1 MWSWDPAQD
10 PDITPPAEPMSRDP
24 PVTLPPPC
32 HATGVFKALV
42 PALSQLLGQ
51 RISLPDSLVL
61 LILFKPGGGPEA
73 EWDHPPPPPWDAPWK
88 LGGGRLFFSNK
99 LTPIDSTGSIP
110 PAFSDFRVDTQMA
123 F

>member
-73 EWDHPPPPPWDAPWK
+73 EWDHPPPPPWDAPWNWEE
-88 LGGGRLFFSNK
+88 GGFS
-99 LTPIDSTGSIP
+99 LATSSLPSTA
-110 PAFSDFRVDTQMA
+110 PARSHPRFQTSG
-123 F
+123 